1 MSPTR
6 FLLLCSRPHR
16 IDARVLRSLIAM
28 FLLAACSAVAAN
40 GTRGQAVVA
49 AARAQIGVTTA
60 YDPSYSR
67 IAYPLGDVPLSKGV
81 CTDVVI
87 RAHRKLG
94 LDFQA
99 LVHEDMASHFSQ
111 YPQIWGLKRPDRNI
125 DHRRVPNLERFL
137 ERRGK
142 AVSPRNP
149 DSDFKAGDTVS
160 WRLNSGLPH
169 IGLVSDKRTADG
181 SRPLVIHNIGRGTQ
195 EEDVLLA
202 WKRVGHYRWFN
213 NESGVR

>member
-1 MSPTR
+1 M
-6 FLLLCSRPHR
+6 
-16 IDARVLRSLIAM
+16 RSVIAM
-28 FLLAACSAVAAN
+28 FLVVACSAVAAN
-40 GTRGQAVVA
+40 GTRGQAVVS

-60 YDPSYSR
+60 YDPSYAR
-67 IAYPLGDVPLSKGV
+67 IAYPLGDVPESRGV

-99 LVHEDMASHFSQ
+99 LVHEDMASHFNQ
-111 YPQIWGLKRPDRNI
+111 YPRIWGLKRPDRNI

-149 DSDFKAGDTVS
+149 DGDFKAGDIVS

-181 SRPLVIHNIGRGTQ
+181 RRPLVIHNIGRGTQ
-195 EEDVLLA
+195 EEDVLLD

-213 NESGVR
+213 ESGER